1 MPQVLVRDLDTTTIE
16 RLKARAQRTGR
27 SLQGEL
33 KAILE
38 DAAEQGT
45 VDPRALAER
54 VQALF
59 AGRHFSDS
67 AELIRGD
74 RER

>member
-1 MPQVLVRDLDTTTIE
+1 MPKVLVRDLDAATVE
-16 RLKARAQRTGR
+16 GLKARAERHGR
-27 SLQGEL
+27 SLQGEM

-38 DAAEQGT
+38 EAAAQGAI
-45 VDPRALAER
+45 DPRALADR

-67 AELIRGD
+67 ADLIRED

>member
-1 MPQVLVRDLDTTTIE
+1 MSQVLVRDLDTATIE
-16 RLKARAQRTGR
+16 RLKTRAQRHGR
-27 SLQGEL
+27 SLQGEM
-33 KAILE
+33 KVILE
-38 DAAEQGT
+38 EAAEQGAI
-45 VDPRALAER
+45 DPRALAER

-67 AELIRGD
+67 AELIRED